1 MGRRIFLF
9 LGAMFMA
16 LLAERFWVGHAGRAA
31 DDCMTKPDA
40 APPQGSHWYYRLD
53 RTNHRQCWYLAAEGA
68 KVRPQARQAA
78 SQVGSQGAKPIAR
91 SQAST
96 DAAPYE
102 GTPAQVIP
110 AQPTSVEMTVGQAGA
125 DEDDAAPA
133 ASKNWSFLSLSPVS
147 NARDAISTTHGV
159 ENNQSGAMPLPPVVA
174 PAEPRVIEPRD
185 EHTAAQWNTVL
196 LAVAG
201 FAAMIV
207 AVAFAA
213 FALRKRSRSNAQ
225 RRSASSANPRQ
236 RGKQAFS
243 NVAKVAAPAGQAE
256 TPRNQVQV
264 PPPPSRSVDDI
275 ERSVRR
281 LLHEV
286 QRRQDESIGR
296 KDGHGTTM
304 KRRTDGLSMA
314 VSRIGSMHQA

>member
-9 LGAMFMA
+9 LGAMFIA

-31 DDCMTKPDA
+31 DDCMTQPGA

-68 KVRPQARQAA
+68 RVRPQARQAA
-78 SQVGSQGAKPIAR
+78 SQVRSQGAKPIAR
-91 SQAST
+91 SEAST

-110 AQPTSVEMTVGQAGA
+110 AQPTSAEITVGQAGA
-125 DEDDAAPA
+125 DEGAAPA
-133 ASKNWSFLSLSPVS
+133 ASKHWSFLSLSPVS
-147 NARDAISTTHGV
+147 NARDTVSTAHGV
-159 ENNQSGAMPLPPVVA
+159 ENNQSGATPLPPVVA
-174 PAEPRVIEPRD
+174 PGEPRVIEPRD
-185 EHTAAQWNTVL
+185 DHTAAQWNTVL
-196 LAVAG
+196 VAVVG

-207 AVAFAA
+207 AVGFAA
-213 FALRKRSRSNAQ
+213 FVLRKRSRSNAQ
-225 RRSASSANPRQ
+225 RRSASSASPRQ

-281 LLHEV
+281 FLHEV

>member
-1 MGRRIFLF
+1 MQSRS
-9 LGAMFMA
+9 
-16 LLAERFWVGHAGRAA
+16 RAR
-31 DDCMTKPDA
+31 K
-40 APPQGSHWYYRLD
+40 
-53 RTNHRQCWYLAAEGA
+53 HRQ
-68 KVRPQARQAA
+68 
-78 SQVGSQGAKPIAR
+78 SS
-91 SQAST
+91 
-96 DAAPYE
+96 DE

-110 AQPTSVEMTVGQAGA
+110 AQPTSVEMTAGQAGA
-125 DEDDAAPA
+125 DDNDATPA
-133 ASKNWSFLSLSPVS
+133 SSKQWSVLALSPVS
-147 NARDAISTTHGV
+147 NTRGAVSTTPGF
-159 ENNQSGAMPLPPVVA
+159 ENSRSDATPLSPVVA

-185 EHTAAQWNTVL
+185 EHTAAQWNSILV
-196 LAVAG
+196 AVVG
-201 FAAMIV
+201 IAAMIV

-213 FALRKRSRSNAQ
+213 LTSRKPSRSNAQ
-225 RRSASSANPRQ
+225 RRSASSASPRQ

-243 NVAKVAAPAGQAE
+243 AVARVAAPAGQAE
-256 TPRNQVQV
+256 MPRVQV

-304 KRRTDGLSMA
+304 KRRTDGISMA

>member
-9 LGAMFMA
+9 LVAMFMA
-16 LLAERFWVGHAGRAA
+16 LLAERFWVGRGARPGNVCWTNR
-31 DDCMTKPDA
+31 DPP
-40 APPQGSHWYYRLD
+40 PPQGSHWYYRLD

-78 SQVGSQGAKPIAR
+78 SQVGAQGAKPIAR

-110 AQPTSVEMTVGQAGA
+110 AQPTSVEITVGQAGA

-133 ASKNWSFLSLSPVS
+133 ASKHWSFLSLSPVS
-147 NARDAISTTHGV
+147 NARDAVSTAHSV
-159 ENNQSGAMPLPPVVA
+159 ENNQSGATPLPPVVA
-174 PAEPRVIEPRD
+174 PVEPRVIEPRD
-185 EHTAAQWNTVL
+185 EHTVAQWNTVL
-196 LAVAG
+196 VAVVG

-207 AVAFAA
+207 AVGFAA
-213 FALRKRSRSNAQ
+213 FVLRKRSRSNTQ
-225 RRSASSANPRQ
+225 RRSASSASPRQ

-243 NVAKVAAPAGQAE
+243 TVAKVAAPAGQAE

-314 VSRIGSMHQA
+314 VSRIGSIHQA